1 MINCFHILLLTLSNV
16 WRMQMLKKIIGSLV
30 ILTIAGLLC
39 SETVWGEEVSSKTEY
54 EAAHDFFEELRTEAD
69 KCIALGCG
77 PASLCSDD
85 SEGKLK
91 CECIDGYVKDGNGF
105 CVPDGC
111 VGITCGT
118 NSTCVGYSAIQN
130 NNNSERTPFDFDL
143 CECDYGFVRASY
155 GIEEKCILDRD
166 FDETRLV
173 VQNEE
178 ECEYTGVCNIRLEL
192 EQPYESLGENRV
204 SSFTFNISETAS
216 SIVKNIFSGTLEDC
230 LDDGICQS
238 INAQYVD
245 FQLIFYEAGER
256 DINVELQD
264 NSEYWHARETVT
276 NTSAETGCYGVKCA
290 FGLCE
295 DVAGYGKC
303 PQSYE
308 FPHENEIV
316 KSEQEQTRSGGS
328 LPNAEIHYKF
338 DESGSSY
345 NYSCDPYYQLSADI
359 RLCGKASFGIFDA
372 IVSPL
377 ANKEIEITVSNSQRL
392 VERVVFAISLN
403 HATMNNIII
412 TLRSPEG
419 TSVSFNSSSTINNLI
434 TNGAELNNFS
444 GENPNGVWKIIVT
457 NNSMNVITMNQAV
470 FLLYNDDWIINDNSI
485 YNRYAAYNGSGL
497 GVTGKIDRAIKFN
510 GTSDMIKARYK
521 IPENFTISFWMN
533 RNNANQNDRTLFIA
547 RNGSN
552 YIRAFIAQDSG
563 ASNRLK
569 VQINGVDATS
579 FFWLDKYW
587 NHIILSFRKSG
598 ANTIVTAYRNGKKHS
613 VERTINAVAN
623 TENSAYWTLGVNT
636 SANNHVPTGSYFSG
650 YIDDFRIYSKILN
663 RCERDEIYS
672 FGCTNGRRNDYISNA
687 MNCFGSSES
696 YCGDGMVTGNETCDT
711 GQQPGAEGC
720 TSSCAL
726 QSGYYWYDSCTEN
739 FEGTTAANCTNS
751 GYINWRN
758 PSSWESL
765 DPAASGTVSWDLA
778 KEALKITGYKSIAF
792 KKLIPIDT
800 TSSYY
805 LEYDV
810 MTTNN
815 SNKSMYSGVISYDED
830 FNPLAGHPGL
840 YDFFNDDN
848 NQFDAGVWYYRKNA
862 QINGNP
868 RTGESSN
875 VNDRDK
881 WHTGTKYAKVMLEA
895 NHNQTNSQVTYIK
908 NLKFYPGAGVECSQQ
923 SQAVQCDELPPN
935 ASWNTVSSILQ
946 YYDGSE
952 WSPSD
957 VGSYSATPSTTEC
970 KFICNQGYVWNGSA
984 CINERQQSCSG
995 LPSNASWNIAS
1006 SIHQTWNG
1014 SVWSPSDEGVY
1025 NTTPSTSECR
1035 FVCNSGYVWNAA
1047 TETCDDIDECEE
1059 ETYDCPDYSMCV
1071 NTSGSYTCDC
1081 ISGYE
1086 LDILTQS
1093 CVPVC
1098 GDGKWMANEECDSGL
1113 DFTKNCRD
1121 LDSDYKS
1128 SSYASC
1134 GSSCTWDESTCEHV
1148 CTGATCG
1155 LVWSSTAGG
1164 IDTVINCLADGTC
1177 GSGITCSSTGS
1188 LPEVECVCP
1197 EGFHLEMPGSDTT
1210 VYVDPTSPIHP
1221 LSTPHEVCVSNV
1233 RKVQCPASDMPQ
1245 YSEWSDQ
1252 VNNGIATL
1260 TWDENNKNYGVLQ
1273 QDNSFISLEEACE
1286 WSCSEGYTEETSI
1299 GLHFTHADF
1308 WLSWDAQ
1315 KERPLYERM
1324 EAYFN
1329 RLSTMG
1335 NAPAGSV
1342 WRIVYDALDSDI
1354 QARLQQNYDCD
1365 DDSPLD
1371 TVCEDMTWRVMS
1383 SLTRLVNSNIPLI
1396 TYNSNT
1402 ETFSASDA
1410 ASVLTDET
1418 RQLIKDLPSNIIVL
1432 PGRIHSGTA
1441 LVNRRIIEDAM
1452 NRMSVST
1459 VRKGYP
1465 AGKRMCVN
1473 RRIDDCT
1480 KDSVGFLD
1488 FKLVDK
1494 NNKTYIMP
1502 ESYYYK
1508 YSENLVQ
1515 PVVSSYINGEWI
1527 VPQCPWSCKPGAQR
1541 SVASSTHCEP
1551 AGQLNIPDNNLKK
1564 CANRAVAAM
1573 NSNENLTFLQWIK
1586 EVCAKEND
1594 ISLLNGVCTV
1604 VNGIYDLESLIN
1616 AILPAQYEFVL
1627 VTPPAEDD
1635 PVYMADAQLLKSM
1648 DCSYATLNDGDL
1660 NGINS
1665 LSNYITNLEGIQYF
1679 ISLETLSLDGQAV
1692 SMLDP
1697 LGAMTSTGFIE
1708 EPISLFLGQGNAQI
1722 SNGATVNIRKFEIIP
1737 DVEGE
1742 CGEGYLQVFDTI
1754 VEQYSFDS
1762 DYQKWNPKTDGQILY
1777 SDAAVYKPNSYV
1789 PQYRRTCIDE
1799 DYLVDGS
1806 YPAFID
1812 VKNCSISSN
1821 RGMIIETINGPSHKT
1836 AMICE
1841 NDGFI
1846 PYARF
1851 RETLESEQNVW
1862 PLRKIAVAE
1871 IGLVRTDR
1879 MVDKDLGRFFFSSE
1893 VDYSEQFIVPYYT
1906 ARLTNAQNE
1915 CGSDEWAYI
1924 LTFKGDVIDAHN
1936 SVRLTDFDDFNSNFP
1951 AEKEVVVC
1959 ADAATGELP
1968 NLLFQNSVS
1977 FYELRLAT
1985 PKIKG
1990 LKSLILSHNTH
2001 PNPNN
2006 NQILWNNRIESIKPL
2021 IYHPLLE
2028 YLSLE
2033 ENDVRYPPIYRNITP
2048 LIHNH
2053 SMKWLDLGGN
2063 MIQED
2068 LGSDNDPL
2076 IGFTEDYFYD
2086 NPTLTARSGSLR
2098 ALRNMTKLKSFS
2110 APNAN
2115 ISYFNQRLDTVH
2127 RQCSCGDVKSY
2138 KTPKSIVIKHLKN
2151 NSEKKF
2157 QNYIFDNHKSG
2168 NSHKTVTFT
2177 IPEFVNRSSICNC
2190 DPCKMIEEEVLS
2202 ALDEYGCSSGS
2213 LCFSLDTCENCEQPE
2228 YVCHLYMPERVLMTT
2243 RTSAGVNPT
2252 LCSPREICE
2261 LTNFAGLQYFMDLSK
2276 AEYSFDFNP
2285 EYDPGSG
2292 EDLVLNYSVKFD
2304 INDHLFSEIIGENDY
2319 SVYLKFMYYADN
2331 KVVDEET
2338 VEYKL
2343 KDGDVI
2349 NTGISTSSKTFNST
2363 NLDTSATTLKIKI
2376 ASVTDSRTNSHE
2388 ISFFIKSISVDF
2400 AVQIGGGTKCEV
2412 NMTGDTDLCGC
2423 NEFTGKCDGKKWYPG
2438 TLAEQWSLLEYL
2450 NLNGNPMR
2458 NHVLSIQHK
2467 DSRIGNTVTTC
2478 TKAGHTDMVFVGKY
2492 DGISSFKNL
2501 KGLFLHGI
2509 KEIRSDEITDYAST
2523 YGCDVSQDSL
2533 SNVIPQLHELEYAD
2547 ISGTLGVPDTSN
2559 PANNIYSEMPDF
2571 SNTKLKELDVSENLV
2586 MSEASVAKSLSN
2598 QHDMEYLNIGKIK
2611 IHGTSAGQKLASI
2624 DFVYGMQNLQYL
2636 DISGNSIDEN
2646 DFNKL
2651 PLNHFPR
2658 LEHLNISNN
2667 SATKLGWLA
2676 STPYLRYLDISGNR
2690 TEEIEQVSYL
2700 KDLEELNIEGHCI
2713 VDQNGLADTARI
2725 SAAVVPS
2732 VTVAGAAAAALNC
2745 TYTPVDPSC
2754 GNGIR
2759 EGNEVC
2765 DSEYKL
2771 CRDIAGYE
2779 SYPGYCYCNN
2789 NCSGWD
2795 YEYGDSDEDYDDY
2808 DYDEDDY
2815 DNENPDV
2822 DSDLICK
2829 NGTAMTDSS
2838 GNQFCLCDA
2847 GYHLQGE
2854 RCVRD
2859 AVQSM
2864 PYGSA
2869 DTIRDEA
2876 GTIGNQND
2884 LHFVANWRLHND
2896 DDELPDQDTEIPD
2909 NDIPQI
2915 AEIQALY
2922 SCSYPTM
2929 DNCFSESYQ
2938 RDRCGILYR
2947 GVCRDM
2953 MDFCTF
2959 VGGQCCIPEKDGSGN
2974 LLNVCKPQSL
2984 SICYKTSD
2992 NKCSRYDTIQSNDI
3006 LQGDE
3011 KKYLGCHFNANG
3023 ACGSYIS
3030 DCVQDIT
3037 RISCSTDSD
3046 CGCSKGSGHCF
3057 YQCMDT
3063 GNGRHCVGI
3072 ACSSSN
3078 SNLIFDESQCSIV
3091 TDEDGAREICVSRYI
3106 ADQITLLGSDGN
3118 PCFGYPAEVS
3128 LEFDENNN
3136 LQEKTSCVM
3145 PSPMLKFSDEC
3156 SQSFVGCL
3164 NNLQARIHNLVRFNT
3179 DKLKE
3184 ASDPRLSLECGKDDI
3199 SKGDAASCGAYSRD
3213 GLGSSDKFEGE
3224 TETGVEKSGCQI
3236 LQASEL
3242 YGTQSEQIECNQI
3255 IDGQH

>member
-1 MINCFHILLLTLSNV
+1 
-16 WRMQMLKKIIGSLV
+16 MLKKIIGSLV

-39 SETVWGEEVSSKTEY
+39 SEAVLGEEASSKTEY
-54 EAAHDFFEELRTEAD
+54 EAARDFFEELRTEAD

-77 PASLCSDD
+77 AASLCSED
-85 SEGKLK
+85 SVGELK

-105 CVPDGC
+105 CIPDGC

-130 NNNSERTPFDFDL
+130 NNSERTPFDFDL
-143 CECDYGFVRASY
+143 CECDYGFVRVRY
-155 GIEEKCILDRD
+155 GNEEKCVLDRD

-173 VQNEE
+173 VLNQE
-178 ECEYTGVCNIRLEL
+178 ECDYTGICDIRLEL
-192 EQPYESLGENRV
+192 EQPYESLGENTI
-204 SSFTFNISETAS
+204 SSFTFSISETAS
-216 SIVKNIFSGTLEDC
+216 SIVKNIFSGSLEDC
-230 LDDGICQS
+230 LEEGICKN
-238 INAQYVD
+238 INAQYID
-245 FQLIFYEAGER
+245 FQLIFHESGKR
-256 DINVELQD
+256 DIDVELHD
-264 NSEYWHARETVT
+264 NNEYWQAREIVT
-276 NTSAETGCYGVKCA
+276 NTSAETGCYGLRCSS
-290 FGLCE
+290 GLCE
-295 DVAGYGKC
+295 DVDGSGRC
-303 PQSYE
+303 PQNYE
-308 FPHENEIV
+308 FPWEMGEGR
-316 KSEQEQTRSGGS
+316 SEPEQTRSGGS
-328 LPNAEIHYKF
+328 LPSAEIHYKF
-338 DESGSSY
+338 DENVGGYTYACSPKYDINDVVRFCGETS
-345 NYSCDPYYQLSADI
+345 NYTI
-359 RLCGKASFGIFDA
+359 
-372 IVSPL
+372 L
-377 ANKEIEITVSNSQRL
+377 AKNILYPIYRDTIKTVSVTSSAKTLENVYFSIY
-392 VERVVFAISLN
+392 FTHPSLN
-403 HATMNNIII
+403 NIQVILQSPQGNSI
-412 TLRSPEG
+412 TFP
-419 TSVSFNSSSTINNLI
+419 NASTALGDLV
-434 TNGAELNNFS
+434 NGVEISNFA
-444 GENPNGVWKIIVT
+444 GENPVGNWKIIVRNSSNQT
-457 NNSMNVITMNQAV
+457 GTVHSAGFIFVSNTWVVHDDSGNNRHAT
-470 FLLYNDDWIINDNSI
+470 
-485 YNRYAAYNGSGL
+485 YNGSGL
-497 GVTGKIDRAIKFN
+497 GATGKIDHAIKFS
-510 GTSDMIKARYK
+510 GSRDTVKARYK
-521 IPENFTISFWMN
+521 IPENFTVSFWMN

-579 FFWLDKYW
+579 FFWLDTYW

-623 TENSAYWTLGVNT
+623 TDNSAYWTLGVNT
-636 SANNHVPTGSYFSG
+636 SANNHVPTGSYFTG
-650 YIDDFRIYSKILN
+650 YIDDFRIYNKVLN

-696 YCGDGMVTGNETCDT
+696 YCGDGMVTGSETCDM
-711 GQQPGAEGC
+711 GQQSSSEGC
-720 TSSCAL
+720 SSSCAL

-739 FEGTTAANCTNS
+739 FEGTPAANCTNS
-751 GYINWRN
+751 GYINWRD
-758 PSSWESL
+758 PSSWDFL
-765 DPAASGTVSWDLA
+765 YQASNGTVVWDA
-778 KEALKITGYKSIAF
+778 TKEALKITGQNHILF
-792 KKLIPIDT
+792 KKMIPINT
-800 TSSYY
+800 ALSYY
-805 LEYDV
+805 LEYDI
-810 MTTNN
+810 MTENN

-830 FNPLAGHPGL
+830 FNQLSGHPGL
-840 YDFFNDDN
+840 YDYFNDSNDK
-848 NQFDAGVWYYRKNA
+848 FDAGVWYYRKNA
-862 QINGNP
+862 KINGNP
-868 RTGESSN
+868 RTGESSSQS
-875 VNDRDK
+875 DRDK
-881 WHTGTKYAKVMLEA
+881 WHTGTRYARVLLMA
-895 NHNQTNSQVTYIK
+895 NYNQTNSQVTYIK
-908 NLKFYPGAGVECSQQ
+908 NLKFYPGEGVECSQQ
-923 SQAVQCDELPPN
+923 SRAVSCSGLPSN
-935 ASWNTVSSILQ
+935 ASWNSVSKILQ
-946 YYDGSE
+946 SYTGSS
-952 WSPSD
+952 WTPSST
-957 VGSYSATPSTTEC
+957 GSYNTTPSTTEC
-970 KFICNQGYVWNGSA
+970 RFKCNSGYVWNGSA
-984 CINERQQSCSG
+984 CINERQQACSG
-995 LPSNASWNIAS
+995 LPSNASWNTAS

-1014 SVWSPSDEGVY
+1014 SVWLPSDEGVY
-1025 NTTPSTSECR
+1025 NATPSTTECR
-1035 FVCNSGYVWNAA
+1035 FICNSGYVWNAA
-1047 TETCDDIDECEE
+1047 TETCDDVDECEE

-1071 NTSGSYTCDC
+1071 NESGSYTCDC

-1098 GDGKWMANEECDSGL
+1098 GDGRWMANEECDSEL

-1148 CTGATCG
+1148 CTGTTCG
-1155 LVWSSTAGG
+1155 LVWSATAGG

-1210 VYVDPTSPIHP
+1210 VYVDPTSPVHP

-1342 WRIVYDALDSDI
+1342 WRTVYDALDSDI

-1383 SLTRLVNSNIPLI
+1383 SLTRLVNRNIPLI

-1402 ETFSASDA
+1402 ATFSASDA

-1432 PGRIHSGTA
+1432 PGRIHNGTA

-1452 NRMSVST
+1452 NRMAVST

-1515 PVVSSYINGEWI
+1515 PVVSTYINGEWI

-1573 NSNENLTFLQWIK
+1573 NSKENLTFLQWIK

-1648 DCSYATLNDGDL
+1648 DCSYATLNDGDFS
-1660 NGINS
+1660 GINS
-1665 LSNYITNLEGIQYF
+1665 LSTYITNLEGIQYF

-1722 SNGATVNIRKFEIIP
+1722 LNGATVNIRKFEIIP

-1742 CGEGYLQVFDTI
+1742 CGSGYLQVFDTI
-1754 VEQYSFDS
+1754 VEQYGFNG
-1762 DYQKWNPKTDGQILY
+1762 QKWNQKTDGETLY

-1806 YPAFID
+1806 YPGFID
-1812 VKNCSISSN
+1812 VKNCSMGSSL
-1821 RGMIIETINGPSHKT
+1821 GIIIETINGPSHKT
-1836 AMICE
+1836 AMICD
-1841 NDGFI
+1841 NNGLF

-1871 IGLVRTDR
+1871 IGLVRADR
-1879 MVDKDLGRFFFSSE
+1879 MFDKNQGYFVFNSE
-1893 VDYSEQFIVPYYT
+1893 VDYGEQFIAPYYT
-1906 ARLTNAQNE
+1906 VRLEQEQNE

-1924 LTFKGDVIDAHN
+1924 LTFKGDVFDALN
-1936 SVRLTDFDDFNSNFP
+1936 NIKLTDFDDSEELP
-1951 AEKEVVVC
+1951 DEKEVVVC

-1968 NLLFQNSVS
+1968 NILFQNSGFAV
-1977 FYELRLAT
+1977 YELKLAT

-2001 PNPNN
+2001 ISNTWFNH
-2006 NQILWNNRIESIKPL
+2006 IKSIEPL
-2021 IYHPLLE
+2021 IHLPLLE
-2028 YLSLE
+2028 YFSLE
-2033 ENDVRYPPIYRNITP
+2033 GSSVVDENATDHPFVQRDITP

-2063 MIQED
+2063 LIQED
-2068 LGSDNDPL
+2068 LGSDNDSL

-2086 NPTLTARSGSLR
+2086 NPTLTTRSGSLR
-2098 ALRNMTKLKSFS
+2098 SLRNMTKIKSFS
-2110 APNAN
+2110 APYAN

-2138 KTPKSIVIKHLKN
+2138 KTPKSIVIKPN
-2151 NSEKKF
+2151 
-2157 QNYIFDNHKSG
+2157 G
-2168 NSHKTVTFT
+2168 A
-2177 IPEFVNRSSICNC
+2177 SI
-2190 DPCKMIEEEVLS
+2190 
-2202 ALDEYGCSSGS
+2202 
-2213 LCFSLDTCENCEQPE
+2213 
-2228 YVCHLYMPERVLMTT
+2228 
-2243 RTSAGVNPT
+2243 
-2252 LCSPREICE
+2252 
-2261 LTNFAGLQYFMDLSK
+2261 DLSE
-2276 AEYSFDFNP
+2276 AEYTFDFNP

-2292 EDLVLNYSVKFD
+2292 ENMALTTNVSFNINESLSSGTNY
-2304 INDHLFSEIIGENDY
+2304 
-2319 SVYLKFMYYADN
+2319 VYLTIEYEADN
-2331 KVVDEET
+2331 DASYTGTLKYKLNKIGSETTVTFEEAYSDFDET
-2338 VEYKL
+2338 VSHNNTTKKAL
-2343 KDGDVI
+2343 KVRVANI
-2349 NTGISTSSKTFNST
+2349 T
-2363 NLDTSATTLKIKI
+2363 
-2376 ASVTDSRTNSHE
+2376 ASYSNESP
-2388 ISFFIKSISVDF
+2388 IKSISVDF
-2400 AVQIGGGTKCEV
+2400 TVQIGGGTECEV
-2412 NMTGDTDLCGC
+2412 NMADADTDLCGC
-2423 NEFTGKCDGKKWYPG
+2423 NDFTGKCDGKKWYPG
-2438 TLAEQWSLLEYL
+2438 TLAEQWPLLEYL

-2458 NHVLSIQHK
+2458 NHVLRIQHK

-2478 TKAGHTDMVFVGKY
+2478 SEDTGMVFVGKY

-2523 YGCDVSQDSL
+2523 YGCDVSQDRL

-2559 PANNIYSEMPDF
+2559 PANNIYSEIPDF

-2586 MSEASVAKSLSN
+2586 MSDASVAKSLSN

-2636 DISGNSIDEN
+2636 DISGNSIDEDNFN
-2646 DFNKL
+2646 DL

-2667 SATKLGWLA
+2667 SVTKLGWLA

-2732 VTVAGAAAAALNC
+2732 VTVAGAAATALNC

-2771 CRDIAGYE
+2771 CRDITGYE
-2779 SYPGYCYCNN
+2779 SYRGYCYCNDECN
-2789 NCSGWD
+2789 GWEH
-2795 YEYGDSDEDYDDY
+2795 EYGDSDEDYDDY
-2808 DYDEDDY
+2808 DYDEDDS
-2815 DNENPDV
+2815 DNEIPDI

-2829 NGTAMTDSS
+2829 NGTAMTDSY
-2838 GNQFCLCDA
+2838 GNPFCLCNA

-2959 VGGQCCIPEKDGSGN
+2959 VGGRCCIPEKDGNGN

-2984 SICYKTSD
+2984 NICYKTSD

-3023 ACGSYIS
+3023 ACGSYVS

-3046 CGCSKGSGHCF
+3046 CGCVKGSGHCF

-3063 GNGRHCVGI
+3063 GNDRQCVGI
-3072 ACSSSN
+3072 ACSDSTST
-3078 SNLIFDESQCSIV
+3078 FDVSQCSVV
-3091 TDEDGAREICVSRYI
+3091 TDKQATREICVSRYI

>member
-1 MINCFHILLLTLSNV
+1 
-16 WRMQMLKKIIGSLV
+16 MLKKIIRSVV
-30 ILTIAGLLC
+30 ILTIVGLLC
-39 SETVWGEEVSSKTEY
+39 SEAVLGEEASSKTEY
-54 EAAHDFFEELRTEAD
+54 EAARDFFEELRTEAD

-85 SEGKLK
+85 SKGKLK

-105 CVPDGC
+105 CIPDGC

-118 NSTCVGYSAIQN
+118 NSTCVGYSAIQ

-155 GIEEKCILDRD
+155 GIEEKCVLDRD

-173 VQNEE
+173 VLNEE

-192 EQPYESLGENRV
+192 EQPYENLDKNRT
-204 SSFTFNISETAS
+204 SSFIFSISESAS
-216 SIVKNIFSGTLEDC
+216 GIGRNIFSGTLEDC

-256 DINVELQD
+256 DISVELYD

-290 FGLCE
+290 SGLCE
-295 DVAGYGKC
+295 DVDGSGRC
-303 PQSYE
+303 SQNYE
-308 FPHENEIV
+308 FLREIGEGR
-316 KSEQEQTRSGGS
+316 SEPEQTRSGGS

-338 DESGSSY
+338 DETGNGYFY
-345 NYSCDPYYQLSADI
+345 NCSPNYTNNAL
-359 RLCGKASFGIFDA
+359 RVCGKNTSYTIDARPTWLVLGYKDTVLNVNVTSSAKTLENVFFSMYFSHSSLSSIRVILESPAGTQKMFD
-372 IVSPL
+372 
-377 ANKEIEITVSNSQRL
+377 
-392 VERVVFAISLN
+392 
-403 HATMNNIII
+403 
-412 TLRSPEG
+412 G
-419 TSVSFNSSSTINNLI
+419 GSSTIGNLVGGVSI
-434 TNGAELNNFS
+434 SDFA
-444 GENPNGVWKIIVT
+444 GENPVGTWKIIVRNYST
-457 NNSMNVITMNQAV
+457 TAGTVHNTGFIFVSNT
-470 FLLYNDDWIINDNSI
+470 WIINDDSGN
-485 YNRYAAYNGSGL
+485 NRHATYNGSGL
-497 GVTGKIDRAIKFN
+497 GKSGKINYSIKFN
-510 GTSDMIKARYK
+510 GTSDIVNSFYI
-521 IPENFTISFWMN
+521 IPENFTVSFWVN
-533 RNNANQNDRTLFIA
+533 RNSVNQSNKTLFIA
-547 RNGSN
+547 SRSASN
-552 YIRAFIAQDSG
+552 YIRAFLAQDNG
-563 ASNRLK
+563 TSNHLK
-569 VQINGVDATS
+569 VQINGLSTPA
-579 FFWLDKYW
+579 FFSIDSGWT
-587 NHIILSFRKSG
+587 HVILSFRKSG
-598 ANTIVTAYRNGKKHS
+598 STTVVSAYKNGRKMSDDSILNT
-613 VERTINAVAN
+613 VAN
-623 TENSAYWTLGVNT
+623 TTNSVSLELGTDVLAFPK
-636 SANNHVPTGSYFSG
+636 SPTYFSG
-650 YIDDFRIYSKILN
+650 YMDDFRIYNKVLN
-663 RCERDEIYS
+663 RCERDEVYS
-672 FGCTNGRRNDYISNA
+672 YNCANGRRNGYNTSSVTS
-687 MNCFGSSES
+687 CFSSSGS
-696 YCGDGMVTGNETCDT
+696 YCGDGMVTGNETCDM
-711 GQQPGAEGC
+711 GQQSSSEGC
-720 TSSCAL
+720 SSSCAL

-739 FEGTTAANCTNS
+739 FEGTPAANCTNS
-751 GYINWRN
+751 GYINWRD

-815 SNKSMYSGVISYDED
+815 SNKSLYSGVISYDIN
-830 FNPLAGHPGL
+830 FNQLPGHSGT
-840 YDFFNDDN
+840 YDYFNDDN
-848 NQFDAGVWYYRKNA
+848 NQFDAGVWYYRKNVR
-862 QINGNP
+862 INGNP

-923 SQAVQCDELPPN
+923 SQVVPCTGLPSN
-935 ASWNTVSSILQ
+935 ASWNTVSNILQ
-946 YYDGSE
+946 SYDGSA
-952 WSPSD
+952 WNPNQA
-957 VGSYSATPSTTEC
+957 GSYSETPSTTEC
-970 KFICNQGYVWNGSA
+970 KFVCNSGYLWINSA
-984 CINERQQSCSG
+984 CINERQQSCG
-995 LPSNASWNIAS
+995 NLPANASWNTVSEIT
-1006 SIHQTWNG
+1006 QTWDG
-1014 SVWSPSDEGVY
+1014 SEWLPSNEIVY
-1025 NTTPSTSECR
+1025 NTTPSTTECR
-1035 FVCNSGYVWNAA
+1035 FVCNSGYVWNAT
-1047 TETCDDIDECEE
+1047 TETCDDVDECEE
-1059 ETYDCPDYSMCV
+1059 ETYDCPDYSICV
-1071 NTSGSYTCDC
+1071 NGVGNYTCDC

-1098 GDGKWMANEECDSGL
+1098 GDGRWMSNEECDSEL

-1148 CTGATCG
+1148 CTGTTCG
-1155 LVWSSTAGG
+1155 LVWAATAGG
-1164 IDTVINCLADGTC
+1164 TDTVINCLADGTC
-1177 GSGITCSSTGS
+1177 GSEITCSSTGE
-1188 LPEVECVCP
+1188 LPEVECICP
-1197 EGFHLEMPGSDTT
+1197 EGFHLEMPSSATT

-1221 LSTPHEVCVSNV
+1221 LSTPHEICVSNV

-1286 WSCSEGYTEETSI
+1286 WSCSEGFTEETSI

-1324 EAYFN
+1324 EPYFTK
-1329 RLSTMG
+1329 LSAMG
-1335 NAPAGSV
+1335 NNQNAESV
-1342 WRIVYDALDSDI
+1342 QRIVYDALDSDI
-1354 QARLQQNYDCD
+1354 QARLQQSYECD
-1365 DDSPLD
+1365 DNSPLD

-1396 TYNSNT
+1396 TYDSNT

-1432 PGRIHSGTA
+1432 PGRIHSGVA

-1452 NRMSVST
+1452 NRMATHT
-1459 VRKGYP
+1459 VRRGYK
-1465 AGKRMCVN
+1465 AGDRMCVN

-1573 NSNENLTFLQWIK
+1573 NSKENLTFLQWIK

-1627 VTPPAEDD
+1627 VTPPAEND

-1648 DCSYATLNDGDL
+1648 DCSYATLNNGDFS
-1660 NGINS
+1660 GINS
-1665 LSNYITNLEGIQYF
+1665 RSTYITNLEGIQYF

-1737 DVEGE
+1737 DVEDE
-1742 CGEGYLQVFDTI
+1742 CGSGYLQVFDTI

-1762 DYQKWNPKTDGQILY
+1762 DDQEWNQKTDGETLY

-1806 YPAFID
+1806 YPGFID
-1812 VKNCSISSN
+1812 VKNCSAGSSL
-1821 RGMIIETINGPSHKT
+1821 GIIIETINGPSHKT

-1841 NDGFI
+1841 NDGLI

-1879 MVDKDLGRFFFSSE
+1879 MVDKDLGRFFFTSE
-1893 VDYSEQFIVPYYT
+1893 VDYSGQFVVPYYT

-1924 LTFKGDVIDAHN
+1924 LTFKGDVFDALN
-1936 SVRLTDFDDFNSNFP
+1936 NIKLTDFDDSEELP
-1951 AEKEVVVC
+1951 DEKEVVVC

-1968 NLLFQNSVS
+1968 NILFQNSGFAV
-1977 FYELRLAT
+1977 YELKLAT

-1990 LKSLILSHNTH
+1990 LKSLILSRNTH
-2001 PNPNN
+2001 ISNTWFNH
-2006 NQILWNNRIESIKPL
+2006 IKSIEPL
-2021 IYHPLLE
+2021 IHLPLLE
-2028 YLSLE
+2028 YFSLE
-2033 ENDVRYPPIYRNITP
+2033 GSSVVDENATDHPFVQRDITP

-2068 LGSDNDPL
+2068 LGSDNDSL

-2110 APNAN
+2110 APYAN

-2138 KTPKSIVIKHLKN
+2138 KTPKSIVIKHLQN

-2157 QNYIFDNHKSG
+2157 QKYVFDNHYSG
-2168 NSHKTVTFT
+2168 NNNKRVYFT

-2190 DPCKMIEEEVLS
+2190 DPCKMIEDEVLS
-2202 ALDEYGCSSGS
+2202 ALDEYGCASIDDS
-2213 LCFSLDTCENCEQPE
+2213 LCFGLDPNGNYEQSE

-2363 NLDTSATTLKIKI
+2363 NLDTSATSLKVKI

-2400 AVQIGGGTKCEV
+2400 TVQIGEGTECEV
-2412 NMTGDTDLCGC
+2412 NMSNADTDLCGC
-2423 NEFTGKCDGKKWYPG
+2423 NKFTGKCDGKKWYPG
-2438 TLAEQWSLLEYL
+2438 TLSEQWPLLEYL

-2478 TKAGHTDMVFVGKY
+2478 TKSGHTDMVFVGKY

-2501 KGLFLHGI
+2501 KGLFLHGV
-2509 KEIRSDEITDYAST
+2509 KENRDDEIVDYAT
-2523 YGCDVSQDSL
+2523 NYGCDVSQDRL
-2533 SNVIPQLHELEYAD
+2533 FNVIPQLHELEYAD
-2547 ISGTLGVPDTSN
+2547 ISGTLGLLDTSN
-2559 PANNIYSEMPDF
+2559 PENDIYSEMPDF
-2571 SNTKLKELDVSENLV
+2571 SNAKLKELDISGNMV
-2586 MSEASVAKSLSN
+2586 MYDAPVVKSLSN
-2598 QHDMEYLNIGKIK
+2598 QHDMEYLNIGGIK
-2611 IHGTSAGQKLASI
+2611 IHGTSAGQKLATI

-2636 DISGNSIDEN
+2636 DISGNSIDEDNFN
-2646 DFNKL
+2646 DL

-2667 SATKLGWLA
+2667 SVTKLGWLA
-2676 STPYLRYLDISGNR
+2676 AAPYLIHLDVSGNR
-2690 TEEIEQVSYL
+2690 IEEIEQVSYL

-2725 SAAVVPS
+2725 SAAVVSS
-2732 VTVAGAAAAALNC
+2732 VTVAGASVAALNC
-2745 TYTPVDPSC
+2745 TYTPVAEFC

-2789 NCSGWD
+2789 DCSGWD
-2795 YEYGDSDEDYDDY
+2795 YEYEDSDEDYDDY

-2859 AVQSM
+2859 AVQGM

-2869 DTIRDEA
+2869 DTILGNT

-2884 LHFVANWRLHND
+2884 LQFVANWELRDD
-2896 DDELPDQDTEIPD
+2896 DDELPDQDTETPD
-2909 NDIPQI
+2909 NDTPQI

-2922 SCSYPTM
+2922 NCSYPTM

-2959 VGGQCCIPEKDGSGN
+2959 VGGKCCIPEKDGNGN

-2984 SICYKTSD
+2984 SICQQSGG
-2992 NKCSRYDTIQSNDI
+2992 KCSRKDTLKDNST
-3006 LQGDE
+3006 
-3011 KKYLGCHFNANG
+3011 YLGCHFENGNG
-3023 ACGSYIS
+3023 ACGSYVS
-3030 DCVQDIT
+3030 DCVRYIPE
-3037 RISCSTDSD
+3037 ISCSTDSD
-3046 CGCSKGSGHCF
+3046 CGCNKGSGHCF
-3057 YQCMDT
+3057 YQCMNT
-3063 GNGRHCVGI
+3063 GNDRQCVGI
-3072 ACSSSN
+3072 ACSDSTST
-3078 SNLIFDESQCSIV
+3078 FDVSQCSVV
-3091 TDEDGAREICVSRYI
+3091 TDEQATREICVSRYI
-3106 ADQITLLGSDGN
+3106 ADQITLLGSDEN
-3118 PCFGYPAEVS
+3118 SCFGYPVEVS

-3164 NNLQARIHNLVRFNT
+3164 NNKQAMIHNNLRFNT
-3179 DKLKE
+3179 DRLKE

-3213 GLGSSDKFEGE
+3213 GSGSSDKFENE
-3224 TETGVEKSGCQI
+3224 TSTGVANI
-3236 LQASEL
+3236 LA
-3242 YGTQSEQIECNQI
+3242 
-3255 IDGQH
+3255 H

>member
-1 MINCFHILLLTLSNV
+1 
-16 WRMQMLKKIIGSLV
+16 MLKKIIRSVV
-30 ILTIAGLLC
+30 ILTIVGLLC
-39 SETVWGEEVSSKTEY
+39 SEAVLGEEASSKTEY
-54 EAAHDFFEELRTEAD
+54 EAARDFFEELRTEAD

-85 SEGKLK
+85 SKGKLK

-130 NNNSERTPFDFDL
+130 NNSERTPFDFDL
-143 CECDYGFVRASY
+143 CECDYGFVRSSY
-155 GIEEKCILDRD
+155 GIEEKCVLDRD

-173 VQNEE
+173 VLNEE

-192 EQPYESLGENRV
+192 EQPYENLDKNRT
-204 SSFTFNISETAS
+204 SSFIFSISESAS
-216 SIVKNIFSGTLEDC
+216 GIGRNIFSGTLEDC

-264 NSEYWHARETVT
+264 NSEYWHAREIVT

-290 FGLCE
+290 SGLCE
-295 DVAGYGKC
+295 DVDGSGRC
-303 PQSYE
+303 SQNYE
-308 FPHENEIV
+308 FLREIGEGR
-316 KSEQEQTRSGGS
+316 SEPEQTRSGGS
-328 LPNAEIHYKF
+328 LPSAEIHYKF
-338 DESGSSY
+338 DENVGGYTYACSPKYDINDVVRFCGETS
-345 NYSCDPYYQLSADI
+345 NYTI
-359 RLCGKASFGIFDA
+359 
-372 IVSPL
+372 L
-377 ANKEIEITVSNSQRL
+377 AKNILYPIYRDTIKTVSVTSSAKTLENVYFSIY
-392 VERVVFAISLN
+392 FTHPSLN
-403 HATMNNIII
+403 NIQVILQSPQGNSI
-412 TLRSPEG
+412 TFP
-419 TSVSFNSSSTINNLI
+419 NASTALGDLV
-434 TNGAELNNFS
+434 NGVEISNFA
-444 GENPNGVWKIIVT
+444 GENPVGNWKIIVRNSSNQT
-457 NNSMNVITMNQAV
+457 GTVHSAGFIFVSNTWVVHDDSGNNRHAT
-470 FLLYNDDWIINDNSI
+470 
-485 YNRYAAYNGSGL
+485 YNGSGL
-497 GVTGKIDRAIKFN
+497 GATGKIDHAIKFS
-510 GTSDMIKARYK
+510 GSRDTVKARYK
-521 IPENFTISFWMN
+521 IPENFTVSFWMN

-579 FFWLDKYW
+579 FFWLDTYW

-598 ANTIVTAYRNGKKHS
+598 TNTIVTAYRNGKKHS

-623 TENSAYWTLGVNT
+623 TDNSAYWTLGVNT
-636 SANNHVPTGSYFSG
+636 SANNHVPTGSYFTG
-650 YIDDFRIYSKILN
+650 YIDDFRIYNKVLN

-696 YCGDGMVTGNETCDT
+696 YCGDGMVTGSETCDM
-711 GQQPGAEGC
+711 GQQSSSEGC
-720 TSSCAL
+720 SSSCAL

-739 FEGTTAANCTNS
+739 FEGTTAANCTNP

-758 PSSWESL
+758 PASWEFL
-765 DPAASGTVSWDLA
+765 YQAPNGTVSWDST
-778 KEALKITGYKSIAF
+778 KEALKITGQNHILF
-792 KKLIPIDT
+792 KKMIPINT
-800 TSSYY
+800 ALGYY
-805 LEYDV
+805 LEYDI
-810 MTTNN
+810 MTENN
-815 SNKSMYSGVISYDED
+815 SEKSMYSGVISYDED
-830 FNPLAGHPGL
+830 FNRLAGHPGS
-840 YDFFNDDN
+840 YDYFNDSNDK
-848 NQFDAGVWYYRKNA
+848 FDAGVWYYRKNA
-862 QINGNP
+862 KINGNP
-868 RTGESSN
+868 RTGESSSQS
-875 VNDRDK
+875 DRDK
-881 WHTGTKYAKVMLEA
+881 WHTGTRYARVLLMA
-895 NHNQTNSQVTYIK
+895 NYNQTNSQVTYIK
-908 NLKFYPGAGVECSQQ
+908 NLKFYPGDGVECSQQ
-923 SQAVQCDELPPN
+923 SRAVSCSDLPLN
-935 ASWNTVSSILQ
+935 ASWNSASQILQ
-946 YYDGSE
+946 YYDGSL
-952 WSPSD
+952 WAPSN
-957 VGSYSATPSTTEC
+957 VGSYSETPSTTEC
-970 KFICNQGYVWNGSA
+970 RFQCISGYVWNGSA
-984 CINERQQSCSG
+984 CINERQQACSG
-995 LPSNASWNIAS
+995 LPSNASWNTAS

-1014 SVWSPSDEGVY
+1014 SVWLPSDEGVY
-1025 NTTPSTSECR
+1025 NATPSTTECR
-1035 FVCNSGYVWNAA
+1035 FICNSGYVWDAN
-1047 TETCDDIDECEE
+1047 TETCVDVDECAE
-1059 ETYDCPDYSMCV
+1059 ETYDCPDYSICV
-1071 NTSGSYTCDC
+1071 NGVGNYTCDC

-1098 GDGKWMANEECDSGL
+1098 GDGRWMSNEECDSEL

-1148 CTGATCG
+1148 CTGTTCG
-1155 LVWSSTAGG
+1155 LVWAATAGG
-1164 IDTVINCLADGTC
+1164 TDTVINCLADGTC
-1177 GSGITCSSTGS
+1177 GSEITCSSTGE
-1188 LPEVECVCP
+1188 LPEVECICP
-1197 EGFHLEMPGSDTT
+1197 EGFHLEMPSSATT

-1221 LSTPHEVCVSNV
+1221 LSTPHEICVSNV

-1286 WSCSEGYTEETSI
+1286 WSCSEGFTEETSI

-1324 EAYFN
+1324 EPYFTK
-1329 RLSTMG
+1329 LSAMG
-1335 NAPAGSV
+1335 NNQNAESV
-1342 WRIVYDALDSDI
+1342 QRIVYDALDSDI
-1354 QARLQQNYDCD
+1354 QARLQQNYECD

-1383 SLTRLVNSNIPLI
+1383 SMTRLVNSNIPLI
-1396 TYNSNT
+1396 TYDSST

-1432 PGRIHSGTA
+1432 PGRIHSGVA

-1452 NRMSVST
+1452 NRMATHT
-1459 VRKGYP
+1459 VRRGYK
-1465 AGKRMCVN
+1465 AGDRMCVN

-1665 LSNYITNLEGIQYF
+1665 LSTYITNLEGIQYF

-1722 SNGATVNIRKFEIIP
+1722 LNGATVNIRKFEIIP

-1742 CGEGYLQVFDTI
+1742 CGSGYLQVFDTI

-1762 DYQKWNPKTDGQILY
+1762 DDKEWNQKTDGETLY

-1806 YPAFID
+1806 YPGFID
-1812 VKNCSISSN
+1812 VKNCSAGSSL
-1821 RGMIIETINGPSHKT
+1821 GIIIETINGPSHKT

-1841 NDGFI
+1841 NDGLI

-1871 IGLVRTDR
+1871 IGLVRADR
-1879 MVDKDLGRFFFSSE
+1879 MFDKNQGYFVFNSE
-1893 VDYSEQFIVPYYT
+1893 VNYSEQFIVPYYT
-1906 ARLTNAQNE
+1906 IRLSNTQNE
-1915 CGSDEWAYI
+1915 CGSDEWAYR
-1924 LTFKGDVIDAHN
+1924 LTFKGDVFDVLNNIKLADNDSN
-1936 SVRLTDFDDFNSNFP
+1936 SDVP
-1951 AEKEVVVC
+1951 AEKEVVIC
-1959 ADAATGELP
+1959 ADATTGELP
-1968 NLLFQNSVS
+1968 NILFQNSGFAV
-1977 FYELRLAT
+1977 YELKLAT

-1990 LKSLILSHNTH
+1990 LKSLILSRNTH
-2001 PNPNN
+2001 ISNTWFNH
-2006 NQILWNNRIESIKPL
+2006 IKSIEPL
-2021 IYHPLLE
+2021 IHLPLLE
-2028 YLSLE
+2028 YFSLE
-2033 ENDVRYPPIYRNITP
+2033 GSSVVDENATDHPFVQRDITP

-2068 LGSDNDPL
+2068 LGSDNDSL

-2110 APNAN
+2110 APYAN

-2138 KTPKSIVIKHLKN
+2138 KTPKSIVIKPN
-2151 NSEKKF
+2151 
-2157 QNYIFDNHKSG
+2157 G
-2168 NSHKTVTFT
+2168 A
-2177 IPEFVNRSSICNC
+2177 SI
-2190 DPCKMIEEEVLS
+2190 
-2202 ALDEYGCSSGS
+2202 
-2213 LCFSLDTCENCEQPE
+2213 
-2228 YVCHLYMPERVLMTT
+2228 
-2243 RTSAGVNPT
+2243 
-2252 LCSPREICE
+2252 
-2261 LTNFAGLQYFMDLSK
+2261 DLSE
-2276 AEYSFDFNP
+2276 AEYTFDFNP

-2292 EDLVLNYSVKFD
+2292 ENMVLTPNVSFNINESLSSGTNY
-2304 INDHLFSEIIGENDY
+2304 
-2319 SVYLKFMYYADN
+2319 VYLTIEYEADN
-2331 KVVDEET
+2331 DASYTGTLKYKLNKIGSETTVTFEEAYSDFDET
-2338 VEYKL
+2338 VSHNNTTKKAL
-2343 KDGDVI
+2343 KVRVANI
-2349 NTGISTSSKTFNST
+2349 T
-2363 NLDTSATTLKIKI
+2363 
-2376 ASVTDSRTNSHE
+2376 ASYSNESP
-2388 ISFFIKSISVDF
+2388 IKSISVDF

-2523 YGCDVSQDSL
+2523 YGCDVSQDRL

-2636 DISGNSIDEN
+2636 DISGNSIDEDNFN
-2646 DFNKL
+2646 DL

-2667 SATKLGWLA
+2667 SVTKLRWLA
-2676 STPYLRYLDISGNR
+2676 STPYLRYLDISVNR
-2690 TEEIEQVSYL
+2690 TEEIEQISYL

-2745 TYTPVDPSC
+2745 TYTPVVPSC
-2754 GNGIR
+2754 GNGFR
-2759 EGNEVC
+2759 EENEVC

-2771 CRDIAGYE
+2771 CRDITGYE
-2779 SYPGYCYCNN
+2779 SYRGYCYCNDECN
-2789 NCSGWD
+2789 GWEH
-2795 YEYGDSDEDYDDY
+2795 EYGDSDEDYDDY

-2896 DDELPDQDTEIPD
+2896 DDELPDQDTETPD
-2909 NDIPQI
+2909 NDTPQI

-2922 SCSYPTM
+2922 NCSYPTM

-2959 VGGQCCIPEKDGSGN
+2959 VGGKCCIPEKDGNGN

-2984 SICYKTSD
+2984 SICQQSGG
-2992 NKCSRYDTIQSNDI
+2992 KCSRKDTLKDNST
-3006 LQGDE
+3006 
-3011 KKYLGCHFNANG
+3011 YLGCHFENGNG
-3023 ACGSYIS
+3023 ACGSYVS
-3030 DCVQDIT
+3030 DCVRYIPE
-3037 RISCSTDSD
+3037 ISCSTDSD
-3046 CGCSKGSGHCF
+3046 CGCNKGSGHCF
-3057 YQCMDT
+3057 YQCMNT
-3063 GNGRHCVGI
+3063 GNDRQCVGI
-3072 ACSSSN
+3072 ACSDSTST
-3078 SNLIFDESQCSIV
+3078 FDVSQCSVV
-3091 TDEDGAREICVSRYI
+3091 TDEQATREICVSRYI
-3106 ADQITLLGSDGN
+3106 ADQITLLGSDEN
-3118 PCFGYPAEVS
+3118 SCFGYPVEVS
-3128 LEFDENNN
+3128 LDFDENNN

-3164 NNLQARIHNLVRFNT
+3164 NNKQAMIHNNLRFNT
-3179 DKLKE
+3179 DRLKE

-3213 GLGSSDKFEGE
+3213 GSGSSDKFENE
-3224 TETGVEKSGCQI
+3224 TSTGVANI
-3236 LQASEL
+3236 LA
-3242 YGTQSEQIECNQI
+3242 
-3255 IDGQH
+3255 H

>member
-1 MINCFHILLLTLSNV
+1 
-16 WRMQMLKKIIGSLV
+16 MLKKIIESVV
-30 ILTIAGLLC
+30 ILTIVGLLC
-39 SETVWGEEVSSKTEY
+39 SETVLGEGASARTEY
-54 EAAHDFFEELRTEAD
+54 EAARDFFEELRTEAD

-85 SEGKLK
+85 SGGKLK
-91 CECIDGYVKDGNGF
+91 CECIDGYVKDGSGF
-105 CVPDGC
+105 CIPDGC

-118 NSTCVGYSAIQN
+118 NSTCVGYSVIQ

-155 GIEEKCILDRD
+155 GIEEKCVLDRD

-173 VQNEE
+173 VLNKE

-192 EQPYESLGENRV
+192 EQPYENLDKNRT
-204 SSFTFNISETAS
+204 SSFILSISESAS
-216 SIVKNIFSGTLEDC
+216 GVGRNIFSGTLEDC

-245 FQLIFYEAGER
+245 FQLIFYETGER
-256 DINVELQD
+256 DINVELHD
-264 NSEYWHARETVT
+264 NSEYWHAREIVT

-295 DVAGYGKC
+295 DVDGSGRC
-303 PQSYE
+303 FQNYE
-308 FPHENEIV
+308 FPWEIGEGR
-316 KSEQEQTRSGGS
+316 SEPEQTRSGGS

-338 DESGSSY
+338 DETGNGYFY
-345 NYSCDPYYQLSADI
+345 NCSPNYTNNAL
-359 RLCGKASFGIFDA
+359 RVCGKNTSYTINARSVWPLGGYKDTVLNVNVTSSAKTLENVFFSIYFSHSSLSS
-372 IVSPL
+372 IRVILESP
-377 ANKEIEITVSNSQRL
+377 AGTQKMFNGGS
-392 VERVVFAISLN
+392 
-403 HATMNNIII
+403 NNIGD
-412 TLRSPEG
+412 L
-419 TSVSFNSSSTINNLI
+419 VSGVYISDF
-434 TNGAELNNFS
+434 A
-444 GENPNGVWKIIVT
+444 GENPVGTWKIIVRNYST
-457 NNSMNVITMNQAV
+457 TAGTVHNTGFIFVSNTWIVQDDSGNNRHAV
-470 FLLYNDDWIINDNSI
+470 
-485 YNRYAAYNGSGL
+485 YNGSEL
-497 GVTGKIDRAIKFN
+497 GKSGKINYSVKFD
-510 GTSDMIKARYK
+510 GTDDIVLAKYK
-521 IPENFTISFWMN
+521 IPEDFTVSFWVN
-533 RNNANQNDRTLFIA
+533 RNILNQNARTLFTA
-547 RNGSN
+547 RDNDN
-552 YIRAFIAQDSG
+552 YIRAFLDWDGLTPNS
-563 ASNRLK
+563 LK
-569 VQINGVDATS
+569 IQINDLTTAA
-579 FFWLDKYW
+579 FFEINSGWT
-587 NHIILSFRKSG
+587 HITLSFRKSG
-598 ANTIVTAYRNGKKHS
+598 AKTVVSAYRNGKKHS
-613 VERTINAVAN
+613 AEQTVNAVAN
-623 TENSAYWTLGVNT
+623 TNNNAFWTLGVHT
-636 SANNHVPTGSYFSG
+636 ILDFTRMRSAVIAPSGYYFSG
-650 YIDDFRIYSKILN
+650 YMDDFRIYDKVLN
-663 RCERDEIYS
+663 RCERDEVYS
-672 FGCTNGRRNDYISNA
+672 YGCANGRRNDYNTSSVT
-687 MNCFGSSES
+687 NCFDGSES
-696 YCGDGMVTGNETCDT
+696 YCGDGMVTGSETCDM
-711 GQQPGAEGC
+711 GQQSSSEGC
-720 TSSCAL
+720 SSSCAL

-751 GYINWRN
+751 GYINWRD
-758 PSSWESL
+758 PSSWKSL
-765 DPAASGTVSWDLA
+765 NPAANGTISWDYT
-778 KEALKITGYKSIAF
+778 EDALKIIGHNRIVF
-792 KKLIPIDT
+792 KNIIPIDT
-800 TSSYY
+800 TLDYY

-810 MTTNN
+810 MTENN
-815 SNKSMYSGVISYDED
+815 LGKPIYSGVVSYDEN
-830 FNPLAGHPGL
+830 FNQLLGHPGE
-840 YDFFNDDN
+840 YDYFNDN
-848 NQFDAGVWYYRKNA
+848 GSTFDAGVWYYRKNA
-862 QINGNP
+862 TINGNP
-868 RTGESSN
+868 KTGESSSQSALN
-875 VNDRDK
+875 R
-881 WHTGTKYAKVMLEA
+881 WHTGAKYAKPLIMVNYESPSGQ
-895 NHNQTNSQVTYIK
+895 NNSQITYIK

-923 SQAVQCDELPPN
+923 SRVVSCTGLPSN
-935 ASWNTVSSILQ
+935 ASWNTVSSIFQ
-946 YYDGSE
+946 SYDGSA
-952 WSPSD
+952 WNPSQ
-957 VGSYSATPSTTEC
+957 VGTYNETPSTSEC
-970 KFICNQGYVWNGSA
+970 RFVCNSGYVWNGSA

-995 LPSNASWNIAS
+995 LPSNASWNTAS
-1006 SIHQTWNG
+1006 SIQQTWNG

-1035 FVCNSGYVWNAA
+1035 FVCNSGYVWNAT
-1047 TETCDDIDECEE
+1047 TETCDDVDECEE
-1059 ETYDCPDYSMCV
+1059 ETYDCPDYSICV
-1071 NTSGSYTCDC
+1071 NTTGSYTCDC

-1086 LDILTQS
+1086 LDVLTQS

-1098 GDGKWMANEECDSGL
+1098 GDGKWMANEECDSEL

-1148 CTGATCG
+1148 CTGTTCG
-1155 LVWSSTAGG
+1155 LIWASTAGG
-1164 IDTVINCLADGTC
+1164 TDTVINCLADGTC

-1197 EGFHLEMPGSDTT
+1197 EGFHLELPSSDTT
-1210 VYVDPTSPIHP
+1210 VYVDPTSPVHP

-1233 RKVQCPASDMPQ
+1233 RKVQCPVSDMPQ
-1245 YSEWSDQ
+1245 YAEWSDQ

-1286 WSCSEGYTEETSI
+1286 WSCSEGFTEETSI

-1324 EAYFN
+1324 EPYFTK
-1329 RLSTMG
+1329 LSAMG
-1335 NAPAGSV
+1335 NNQNAESV
-1342 WRIVYDALDSDI
+1342 QRIVYDALDSDI
-1354 QARLQQNYDCD
+1354 QARLQQSYECD
-1365 DDSPLD
+1365 DNSPLD

-1383 SLTRLVNSNIPLI
+1383 SMTRLVNSNIPLI
-1396 TYNSNT
+1396 TYDSNT

-1432 PGRIHSGTA
+1432 PGRIHSGVA

-1452 NRMSVST
+1452 NRMATHT
-1459 VRKGYP
+1459 VRRGYK
-1465 AGKRMCVN
+1465 AGDRMCVN

-1648 DCSYATLNDGDL
+1648 DCSYATLNNGDFS
-1660 NGINS
+1660 GINS
-1665 LSNYITNLEGIQYF
+1665 RSTYITNLEGIQYF

-1737 DVEGE
+1737 DVEDE
-1742 CGEGYLQVFDTI
+1742 CGSGYLQVFDTI

-1762 DYQKWNPKTDGQILY
+1762 DDQEWNQKTDGETLY

-1806 YPAFID
+1806 YPGFID
-1812 VKNCSISSN
+1812 VKNCSAGSSL
-1821 RGMIIETINGPSHKT
+1821 GIIIETINGPSHKT

-1841 NDGFI
+1841 NDGLI

-1879 MVDKDLGRFFFSSE
+1879 MVDKDLGRFFFTSE
-1893 VDYSEQFIVPYYT
+1893 VDYSGQFVVPYYT

-1936 SVRLTDFDDFNSNFP
+1936 SVRLTDFDDSNSNFP

-1968 NLLFQNSVS
+1968 NLLFQNSG
-1977 FYELRLAT
+1977 FAAYELRLAT

-1990 LKSLILSHNTH
+1990 LKSLILSHNT
-2001 PNPNN
+2001 
-2006 NQILWNNRIESIKPL
+2006 QISNTWFNHIKSITPL
-2021 IYHPLLE
+2021 IYLPLLE
-2028 YLSLE
+2028 YFSLE
-2033 ENDVRYPPIYRNITP
+2033 GSSVVDENDVEHPFIYRNITP

-2068 LGSDNDPL
+2068 LGSDNDSL

-2110 APNAN
+2110 APYAN

-2138 KTPKSIVIKHLKN
+2138 KTPKSIVIKPN
-2151 NSEKKF
+2151 
-2157 QNYIFDNHKSG
+2157 G
-2168 NSHKTVTFT
+2168 A
-2177 IPEFVNRSSICNC
+2177 SI
-2190 DPCKMIEEEVLS
+2190 
-2202 ALDEYGCSSGS
+2202 
-2213 LCFSLDTCENCEQPE
+2213 
-2228 YVCHLYMPERVLMTT
+2228 
-2243 RTSAGVNPT
+2243 
-2252 LCSPREICE
+2252 
-2261 LTNFAGLQYFMDLSK
+2261 DLSE
-2276 AEYSFDFNP
+2276 AEYTFDFNP

-2292 EDLVLNYSVKFD
+2292 ENMVLTPNVSFNINESLSSGTNY
-2304 INDHLFSEIIGENDY
+2304 
-2319 SVYLKFMYYADN
+2319 VYLTIEYEADN
-2331 KVVDEET
+2331 DASYTGTLKYKLNKIGSKTTVTFEEAYSDFDET
-2338 VEYKL
+2338 VSHNNTTKKAL
-2343 KDGDVI
+2343 KVRVANI
-2349 NTGISTSSKTFNST
+2349 T
-2363 NLDTSATTLKIKI
+2363 
-2376 ASVTDSRTNSHE
+2376 ASYSNESP
-2388 ISFFIKSISVDF
+2388 IKSISVDF
-2400 AVQIGGGTKCEV
+2400 TVQIGGGTECEV
-2412 NMTGDTDLCGC
+2412 NMADADTDLCGC
-2423 NEFTGKCDGKKWYPG
+2423 NKFTGKCDGKKWYPG

-2478 TKAGHTDMVFVGKY
+2478 SGDTGMVFVGKY
-2492 DGISSFKNL
+2492 DGISSFKHL
-2501 KGLFLHGI
+2501 KGLFLHGV
-2509 KEIRSDEITDYAST
+2509 KEIRDDEIVDYAT
-2523 YGCDVSQDSL
+2523 EDYGCDVSQDRL
-2533 SNVIPQLHELEYAD
+2533 FNVIPQLHELEYAD

-2559 PANNIYSEMPDF
+2559 SANDIYSEMPDF
-2571 SNTKLKELDVSENLV
+2571 SNAKLKELDISGNMV
-2586 MSEASVAKSLSN
+2586 MYDAPVVKSLSN
-2598 QHDMEYLNIGKIK
+2598 QHDMEYLNIGGIK

-2636 DISGNSIDEN
+2636 DISGNSIDEDNFN
-2646 DFNKL
+2646 DL

-2658 LEHLNISNN
+2658 LEYLNISNN
-2667 SATKLGWLA
+2667 SVTKLGWLA
-2676 STPYLRYLDISGNR
+2676 AAPYLIHLDVSGNR
-2690 TEEIEQVSYL
+2690 IEEIEQVSYL

-2732 VTVAGAAAAALNC
+2732 VTVAGASVAALNC
-2745 TYTPVDPSC
+2745 TYTPVAEVC

-2795 YEYGDSDEDYDDY
+2795 YEYEDSDEDYDDY

-2984 SICYKTSD
+2984 TICQQSGG
-2992 NKCSRYDTIQSNDI
+2992 KCSRKDTLKDNST
-3006 LQGDE
+3006 
-3011 KKYLGCHFNANG
+3011 YLGCHFNANG
-3023 ACGSYIS
+3023 DCGSYVS
-3030 DCVQDIT
+3030 DCRRDIT
-3037 RISCSTDSD
+3037 TIQCSTDSD
-3046 CGCSKGSGHCF
+3046 CGCSKGSEHCF

-3063 GNGRHCVGI
+3063 GNDRHCVGI

-3091 TDEDGAREICVSRYI
+3091 TDEDGARGICVSRYI

-3118 PCFGYPAEVS
+3118 PCFGYPVEVS

-3184 ASDPRLSLECGKDDI
+3184 ASDPRLSLKCGIENDANNNAI
-3199 SKGDAASCGAYSRD
+3199 SEDLASCGAYSRD
-3213 GLGSSDKFEGE
+3213 GSGSSDKFEAE
-3224 TETGVEKSGCQI
+3224 TSTYGDGLTDAGGYECIIPEFAKIYGIILETPPI
-3236 LQASEL
+3236 
-3242 YGTQSEQIECNQI
+3242 CNMRSVTIPQHTTSNQEG
-3255 IDGQH
+3255 GQNE

>member
-1 MINCFHILLLTLSNV
+1 M
-16 WRMQMLKKIIGSLV
+16 
-30 ILTIAGLLC
+30 
-39 SETVWGEEVSSKTEY
+39 SSKTEY

-130 NNNSERTPFDFDL
+130 NNNYERIPFDFDL
-143 CECDYGFVRASY
+143 CECDYGFVRVRY
-155 GIEEKCILDRD
+155 GNEEKCVLDRD

-173 VQNEE
+173 VLNQE
-178 ECEYTGVCNIRLEL
+178 ECDYTGICDIRLEL
-192 EQPYESLGENRV
+192 EQPYESLGENTI
-204 SSFTFNISETAS
+204 SSFTFSISETAS
-216 SIVKNIFSGTLEDC
+216 SIVKNIFSGSLEDC
-230 LDDGICQS
+230 LEEGICKN

-308 FPHENEIV
+308 FPYENE
-316 KSEQEQTRSGGS
+316 KSEPEQLRSGS
-328 LPNAEIHYKF
+328 LPTAEIHYKF
-338 DESGSSY
+338 DDTGDSDFYDCDLSYTNNNSVEICGQNTSKPISVKPWWYLSNYWDTTIDVNVTRSEKTLENVYFSIYFSHSSLSNISVILKSPAGTEKVFNGNSY
-345 NYSCDPYYQLSADI
+345 NLGNLVAGVFISEFAGENPI
-359 RLCGKASFGIFDA
+359 GTWKI
-372 IVSPL
+372 IV
-377 ANKEIEITVSNSQRL
+377 R
-392 VERVVFAISLN
+392 
-403 HATMNNIII
+403 
-412 TLRSPEG
+412 
-419 TSVSFNSSSTINNLI
+419 NSSSTAGTIYHAGFVFVSNTWIVHDDSGNNRHA
-434 TNGAELNNFS
+434 T
-444 GENPNGVWKIIVT
+444 
-457 NNSMNVITMNQAV
+457 
-470 FLLYNDDWIINDNSI
+470 
-485 YNRYAAYNGSGL
+485 YNGSGL
-497 GVTGKIDRAIKFN
+497 GKSGKINYSIKFN
-510 GTSDMIKARYK
+510 GTSDIVNSFYI
-521 IPENFTISFWMN
+521 IPENFTVSFWVN
-533 RNNANQNDRTLFIA
+533 RNSVNQSNKTLFIA
-547 RNGSN
+547 SRSISN
-552 YIRAFIAQDSG
+552 YIRAFLAQDNG
-563 ASNRLK
+563 TSNHLK
-569 VQINGVDATS
+569 VQINGLSTPA
-579 FFWLDKYW
+579 FFSIDSGWT
-587 NHIILSFRKSG
+587 HVILSFRKSG
-598 ANTIVTAYRNGKKHS
+598 STTVVSAYKNGRKMSNDSILNT
-613 VERTINAVAN
+613 VAN
-623 TENSAYWTLGVNT
+623 TTNNVSWELGTDVLAFPK
-636 SANNHVPTGSYFSG
+636 SPTYFSG
-650 YIDDFRIYSKILN
+650 YMDDFRIYNKVLN
-663 RCERDEIYS
+663 RCERDEVYS
-672 FGCTNGRRNDYISNA
+672 YNCANGRRNGYNTSSVTS
-687 MNCFGSSES
+687 CFSSSGS

-720 TSSCAL
+720 SSSCAL
-726 QSGYYWYDSCTEN
+726 QEGYYWYDSCTEN
-739 FEGTTAANCTNS
+739 FEGTPAANCTNS
-751 GYINWRN
+751 GYINWRD

-810 MTTNN
+810 MTENN
-815 SNKSMYSGVISYDED
+815 SNKSLYSGVISYDIN
-830 FNPLAGHPGL
+830 FNQLPGHSGT
-840 YDFFNDDN
+840 YDYFNDDN
-848 NQFDAGVWYYRKNA
+848 NQFDAGVWYYRKNVR
-862 QINGNP
+862 INGNP

-881 WHTGTKYAKVMLEA
+881 WHTGTRYARVLLMA
-895 NHNQTNSQVTYIK
+895 NYNQTNSQITYIK

-984 CINERQQSCSG
+984 CINERQQSCG
-995 LPSNASWNIAS
+995 NLPANASWNTVSEIT
-1006 SIHQTWNG
+1006 QTWDG
-1014 SVWSPSDEGVY
+1014 SEWLPSNEIVY
-1025 NTTPSTSECR
+1025 NTTPSTTECR

-1047 TETCDDIDECEE
+1047 TETCDDVDECEE

-1071 NTSGSYTCDC
+1071 NTTGSYTCDC

-1086 LDILTQS
+1086 LDVLTQS

-1098 GDGKWMANEECDSGL
+1098 GDGKWMSNEECDSEL

-1148 CTGATCG
+1148 CTGTTCG
-1155 LVWSSTAGG
+1155 LVWSATAGG

-1210 VYVDPTSPIHP
+1210 VYVDPTSPVHP

-1383 SLTRLVNSNIPLI
+1383 SLTRLVNRNIPLI

-1402 ETFSASDA
+1402 ATFSASDA

-1551 AGQLNIPDNNLKK
+1551 AAQLNIPDNNLKK

-1586 EVCAKEND
+1586 EVCAKDND

-1708 EPISLFLGQGNAQI
+1708 EPISLFLGQNNAQI

-1742 CGEGYLQVFDTI
+1742 CGSGYLQVFDTI

-1841 NDGFI
+1841 NDGLI

-1851 RETLESEQNVW
+1851 RETLESGQNVW

-1879 MVDKDLGRFFFSSE
+1879 MVDKDLGRFFFTSE
-1893 VDYSEQFIVPYYT
+1893 VDYSGQFVVPYYT

-1936 SVRLTDFDDFNSNFP
+1936 SVRLTDFDDSNSNFP

-2006 NQILWNNRIESIKPL
+2006 NQILWNNRIESIDPL
-2021 IYHPLLE
+2021 IHHPLLE

-2138 KTPKSIVIKHLKN
+2138 KTPKSIVIKH
-2151 NSEKKF
+2151 
-2157 QNYIFDNHKSG
+2157 SG
-2168 NSHKTVTFT
+2168 D
-2177 IPEFVNRSSICNC
+2177 SI
-2190 DPCKMIEEEVLS
+2190 
-2202 ALDEYGCSSGS
+2202 
-2213 LCFSLDTCENCEQPE
+2213 
-2228 YVCHLYMPERVLMTT
+2228 
-2243 RTSAGVNPT
+2243 
-2252 LCSPREICE
+2252 
-2261 LTNFAGLQYFMDLSK
+2261 DLSE
-2276 AEYSFDFNP
+2276 AEYTFDFNP
-2285 EYDPGSG
+2285 EYDPSSG
-2292 EDLVLNYSVKFD
+2292 ENIKIVYS
-2304 INDHLFSEIIGENDY
+2304 INIALTEKTSNAY
-2319 SVYLKFMYYADN
+2319 SIYLKMEYTSDDTVIY
-2331 KVVDEET
+2331 EET
-2338 VEYKL
+2338 V
-2343 KDGDVI
+2343 G
-2349 NTGISTSSKTFNST
+2349 STVAGGSKTASLSGNRSLLSNNIT
-2363 NLDTSATTLKIKI
+2363 VAIKSLKAGITGVLDSNMDPITAPDL
-2376 ASVTDSRTNSHE
+2376 
-2388 ISFFIKSISVDF
+2388 IKSISVDF

-2458 NHVLSIQHK
+2458 NHALTIQHA

-2478 TKAGHTDMVFVGKY
+2478 SEDTDMVFVGKY

-2523 YGCDVSQDSL
+2523 YGCDVSQDRL

-2559 PANNIYSEMPDF
+2559 PENDIYSEMPDF
-2571 SNTKLKELDVSENLV
+2571 SNAKLKELDISENLV

-2636 DISGNSIDEN
+2636 DISGNSINEN

-2658 LEHLNISNN
+2658 LEHLGINNN
-2667 SATKLGWLA
+2667 SVTKLRWLA

-2690 TEEIEQVSYL
+2690 TEEIEQISYL

-2754 GNGIR
+2754 GNGFR
-2759 EGNEVC
+2759 EGTEVC

-2779 SYPGYCYCNN
+2779 SYRGYCYCNDKCN
-2789 NCSGWD
+2789 GWEH
-2795 YEYGDSDEDYDDY
+2795 EYGDSDEDYDDY
-2808 DYDEDDY
+2808 DYDEDDS
-2815 DNENPDV
+2815 DNEIPDI

-2829 NGTAMTDSS
+2829 NGTAMTDSY
-2838 GNQFCLCDA
+2838 GNPFCLCNA

-2884 LHFVANWRLHND
+2884 LQFVANWELRDD

-2922 SCSYPTM
+2922 NCSYPTM

-2959 VGGQCCIPEKDGSGN
+2959 VGGKCCIPEKDGNGN

-2984 SICYKTSD
+2984 TICQQSGG
-2992 NKCSRYDTIQSNDI
+2992 KCSRKDTLKDNST
-3006 LQGDE
+3006 
-3011 KKYLGCHFNANG
+3011 YLGCHFENGNG
-3023 ACGSYIS
+3023 ACGSYVS
-3030 DCVQDIT
+3030 DCVRYIPE
-3037 RISCSTDSD
+3037 ISCNTDSD

-3063 GNGRHCVGI
+3063 GNDRQCVGI
-3072 ACSSSN
+3072 ACSDSTST
-3078 SNLIFDESQCSIV
+3078 FDVSQCSVV
-3091 TDEDGAREICVSRYI
+3091 TDEQATREICVSRYI
-3106 ADQITLLGSDGN
+3106 ADQITLLGNDENS
-3118 PCFGYPAEVS
+3118 CFGYPVEVS
-3128 LEFDENNN
+3128 LDFDENNN

-3184 ASDPRLSLECGKDDI
+3184 ASDPRLSLKCGIENDANNNAI
-3199 SKGDAASCGAYSRD
+3199 SEDLASCGAYSRD
-3213 GLGSSDKFEGE
+3213 GSGSSDKFEAE
-3224 TETGVEKSGCQI
+3224 TSTYGDGLTDAGGYECIIPEFAKIYGIILETPPI
-3236 LQASEL
+3236 
-3242 YGTQSEQIECNQI
+3242 CNMRSVTIPQHTTSNQEG
-3255 IDGQH
+3255 GQNE

>member
-1 MINCFHILLLTLSNV
+1 
-16 WRMQMLKKIIGSLV
+16 MLKKIIGSLV

-54 EAAHDFFEELRTEAD
+54 EAARDFFEELRTEAD

-77 PASLCSDD
+77 AASLCSED
-85 SEGKLK
+85 SVGELK

-111 VGITCGT
+111 VGVTCGT

-130 NNNSERTPFDFDL
+130 NNNSERIPFGFDL
-143 CECDYGFVRASY
+143 CECDYGFVRVRY
-155 GIEEKCILDRD
+155 GNEEKCVLDRD

-173 VQNEE
+173 VLNQE
-178 ECEYTGVCNIRLEL
+178 ECDYTGICDIRLEL
-192 EQPYESLGENRV
+192 EQPYESLGENTI
-204 SSFTFNISETAS
+204 SSFTFSISESTFG
-216 SIVKNIFSGTLEDC
+216 IGNNIFSGNLEDC
-230 LDDGICQS
+230 LDGGICKN

-245 FQLIFYEAGER
+245 FQLIFHESGKR
-256 DINVELQD
+256 DIDVELHD
-264 NSEYWHARETVT
+264 NNEYWQAREIVT
-276 NTSAETGCYGVKCA
+276 NTSAETGCYGLRCSS
-290 FGLCE
+290 GLCE
-295 DVAGYGKC
+295 DVDGSGRC
-303 PQSYE
+303 PQNYE
-308 FPHENEIV
+308 FLREIGEGR
-316 KSEQEQTRSGGS
+316 SEPEQTRSGGS

-338 DESGSSY
+338 DENVGGYTYACSPKYDINDVVRFCGETS
-345 NYSCDPYYQLSADI
+345 NYTI
-359 RLCGKASFGIFDA
+359 
-372 IVSPL
+372 L
-377 ANKEIEITVSNSQRL
+377 AKNILYPIYRDTIKTVSVTSSAKTLENVYFSIY
-392 VERVVFAISLN
+392 FTHPSLN
-403 HATMNNIII
+403 NIQVILQSPQGNSI
-412 TLRSPEG
+412 TFP
-419 TSVSFNSSSTINNLI
+419 NASTALGDLV
-434 TNGAELNNFS
+434 NGVEISNFA
-444 GENPNGVWKIIVT
+444 GENPIGNWKIIVRNSSNQT
-457 NNSMNVITMNQAV
+457 GTVHSAGFIFVSNTWVVHDDSGNNRHAT
-470 FLLYNDDWIINDNSI
+470 
-485 YNRYAAYNGSGL
+485 YNGSGL
-497 GVTGKIDRAIKFN
+497 GATGKIDHAIKFS
-510 GTSDMIKARYK
+510 GSRDTVKARYK
-521 IPENFTISFWMN
+521 IPENFTVSFWMN

-579 FFWLDKYW
+579 FFWLDTYW

-623 TENSAYWTLGVNT
+623 TDNSAYWTLGVNT
-636 SANNHVPTGSYFSG
+636 SANNHVPTGSYFTG
-650 YIDDFRIYSKILN
+650 YIDDFRIYNKVLN

-696 YCGDGMVTGNETCDT
+696 YCGDGMVTGSETCDM
-711 GQQPGAEGC
+711 GQQSSSEGC
-720 TSSCAL
+720 SSSCAL

-739 FEGTTAANCTNS
+739 FEGTPAANCTTP
-751 GYINWRN
+751 GHINWRN
-758 PSSWESL
+758 PASWEFL
-765 DPAASGTVSWDLA
+765 YQAPNGTVSWDST
-778 KEALKITGYKSIAF
+778 KEALKITGQNHIMF
-792 KKLIPIDT
+792 KKMIPIDT
-800 TSSYY
+800 ALSYY
-805 LEYDV
+805 LEYDI
-810 MTTNN
+810 MTENN

-830 FNPLAGHPGL
+830 FNQLSGHPGL
-840 YDFFNDDN
+840 YDYFNDSNDK
-848 NQFDAGVWYYRKNA
+848 FDAGVWYYRKNA
-862 QINGNP
+862 KINGNP

-881 WHTGTKYAKVMLEA
+881 WHTGTRYARVLLMA
-895 NHNQTNSQVTYIK
+895 NYNQTNSQVTYIK

-923 SQAVQCDELPPN
+923 SRAVSCNSLPSN
-935 ASWNTVSSILQ
+935 ASWNSVSKILQ
-946 YYDGSE
+946 SYTGSS
-952 WSPSD
+952 WTPSST
-957 VGSYSATPSTTEC
+957 GSYNTTPSTTEC
-970 KFICNQGYVWNGSA
+970 RFKCNSGYVWNGSA
-984 CINERQQSCSG
+984 CINERQQACSG
-995 LPSNASWNIAS
+995 LPSNASWNTAS

-1014 SVWSPSDEGVY
+1014 SVWLPSDEGVY
-1025 NTTPSTSECR
+1025 NATPSTTECR

-1047 TETCDDIDECEE
+1047 TETCDDVDECEE

-1071 NTSGSYTCDC
+1071 NESGSYTCDC

-1086 LDILTQS
+1086 PDFLTQS

-1098 GDGKWMANEECDSGL
+1098 GDGKWTANEECDSEL

-1148 CTGATCG
+1148 CTGTTCG
-1155 LVWSSTAGG
+1155 LVWSATAGG

-1210 VYVDPTSPIHP
+1210 VYVDSTSPVHP

-1365 DDSPLD
+1365 DDSPLY
-1371 TVCEDMTWRVMS
+1371 TVCEDMTWRIMS
-1383 SLTRLVNSNIPLI
+1383 SLTRLVNRNIPLI
-1396 TYNSNT
+1396 TYNSST
-1402 ETFSASDA
+1402 ATFSASDA

-1432 PGRIHSGTA
+1432 PGRIHNGTA

-1452 NRMSVST
+1452 NRMAVST

-1515 PVVSSYINGEWI
+1515 PVVSTYINGEWI

-1551 AGQLNIPDNNLKK
+1551 AAQLNIPDNNLKK
-1564 CANRAVAAM
+1564 CANRAIAAM

-1648 DCSYATLNDGDL
+1648 DCSYATLNNGDFS
-1660 NGINS
+1660 GINS
-1665 LSNYITNLEGIQYF
+1665 LSTYITNLEGIQYF

-1708 EPISLFLGQGNAQI
+1708 EPIALMLGTVDGNTPPYLDGKITQI

-1742 CGEGYLQVFDTI
+1742 CGEGYSQVFDTI
-1754 VEQYSFDS
+1754 VEQYGFNG
-1762 DYQKWNPKTDGQILY
+1762 QKWNQKTDGETLY

-1799 DYLVDGS
+1799 DYLADGS
-1806 YPAFID
+1806 YTGSID
-1812 VKNCSISSN
+1812 VKNCSMGSSY
-1821 RGMIIETINGPSHKT
+1821 GIIIETISGPSHKT

-1851 RETLESEQNVW
+1851 RETLESGQNVW

-1906 ARLTNAQNE
+1906 ARLSNAQNE

-1924 LTFKGDVIDAHN
+1924 LTFKGDVIDASN
-1936 SVRLTDFDDFNSNFP
+1936 NIKLTDNDSNTNFP

-1968 NLLFQNSVS
+1968 NLLFQNSRWVA
-1977 FYELRLAT
+1977 YELRLAT

-1990 LKSLILSHNTH
+1990 LKSLILSRNTH
-2001 PNPNN
+2001 ISNTWFNH
-2006 NQILWNNRIESIKPL
+2006 IKSIEPL
-2021 IYHPLLE
+2021 IHLPLLE
-2028 YLSLE
+2028 YFSLE
-2033 ENDVRYPPIYRNITP
+2033 GSSVVDENATDHPFVQRDITP

-2063 MIQED
+2063 LIQED
-2068 LGSDNDPL
+2068 LGSDNDSL

-2086 NPTLTARSGSLR
+2086 NPTLTTRSGSLR
-2098 ALRNMTKLKSFS
+2098 SLRNMTKIKSFS
-2110 APNAN
+2110 APYAN

-2138 KTPKSIVIKHLKN
+2138 KTPKSIVIKPN
-2151 NSEKKF
+2151 
-2157 QNYIFDNHKSG
+2157 G
-2168 NSHKTVTFT
+2168 A
-2177 IPEFVNRSSICNC
+2177 SI
-2190 DPCKMIEEEVLS
+2190 
-2202 ALDEYGCSSGS
+2202 
-2213 LCFSLDTCENCEQPE
+2213 
-2228 YVCHLYMPERVLMTT
+2228 
-2243 RTSAGVNPT
+2243 
-2252 LCSPREICE
+2252 
-2261 LTNFAGLQYFMDLSK
+2261 DLSE
-2276 AEYSFDFNP
+2276 AEYTFDFNP

-2292 EDLVLNYSVKFD
+2292 ENMVLTPNVSFNINESLSSGTNY
-2304 INDHLFSEIIGENDY
+2304 
-2319 SVYLKFMYYADN
+2319 VYLTIEYEADN
-2331 KVVDEET
+2331 DASYTGTLKYKLNKIGSETTVTFEEAYSDFDET
-2338 VEYKL
+2338 VSHNNTTKKAL
-2343 KDGDVI
+2343 KVRVANI
-2349 NTGISTSSKTFNST
+2349 T
-2363 NLDTSATTLKIKI
+2363 
-2376 ASVTDSRTNSHE
+2376 ASYSNESP
-2388 ISFFIKSISVDF
+2388 IKSISVDF
-2400 AVQIGGGTKCEV
+2400 TVQIGGGTECEV
-2412 NMTGDTDLCGC
+2412 NMADADTDLCGC
-2423 NEFTGKCDGKKWYPG
+2423 NDFTGKCDGKKWYPG
-2438 TLAEQWSLLEYL
+2438 TLAEQWPLLEYL

-2458 NHVLSIQHK
+2458 NHALTIQHA

-2478 TKAGHTDMVFVGKY
+2478 SAAEHTNKVFVGKY

-2501 KGLFLHGI
+2501 KGLFLHGV
-2509 KEIRSDEITDYAST
+2509 KEIYSGEELLEYNVYGNN
-2523 YGCDVSQDSL
+2523 YGCDVSQDRL

-2636 DISGNSIDEN
+2636 DISGNSIDEDNFN
-2646 DFNKL
+2646 DL

-2667 SATKLGWLA
+2667 SVTKLGWLA

-2771 CRDIAGYE
+2771 CRDITGYE
-2779 SYPGYCYCNN
+2779 SYRGYCYCNDECN
-2789 NCSGWD
+2789 GWEH
-2795 YEYGDSDEDYDDY
+2795 EYGDSDEDYDDY
-2808 DYDEDDY
+2808 DYDEDDS
-2815 DNENPDV
+2815 DNEIPDI

-2829 NGTAMTDSS
+2829 NGTAMTDSY
-2838 GNQFCLCDA
+2838 GNPFCLCNA

-2884 LHFVANWRLHND
+2884 LHFVVNWRLHND

-2959 VGGQCCIPEKDGSGN
+2959 VGGKCCIPEKDGSGN

-2984 SICYKTSD
+2984 SICQQSGG
-2992 NKCSRYDTIQSNDI
+2992 KCSRKDTLKDNSA
-3006 LQGDE
+3006 
-3011 KKYLGCHFNANG
+3011 YLGCHFNANG
-3023 ACGSYIS
+3023 ACGSYVS

-3037 RISCSTDSD
+3037 RISCNTDSD

-3072 ACSSSN
+3072 ACSDSTST
-3078 SNLIFDESQCSIV
+3078 FDVSQCSVV

-3106 ADQITLLGSDGN
+3106 AYQITLLGSDGN